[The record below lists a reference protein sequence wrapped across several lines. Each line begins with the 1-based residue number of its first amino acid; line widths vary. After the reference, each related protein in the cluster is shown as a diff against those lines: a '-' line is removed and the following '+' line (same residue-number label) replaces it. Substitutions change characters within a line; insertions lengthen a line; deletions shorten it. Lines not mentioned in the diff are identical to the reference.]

1 MAGGQLRQGFSN
13 RRIER
18 EITMRQKDFRFLKEM
33 KSIAVDRR
41 GFPKFVSS
49 VGVGAV
55 IVPSLRAGLASLKL
69 LDFLRQSR
77 DDFEKIAHN
86 AVSCDLENRRFLVFV
101 DGHNRMRT
109 LHPHHVLD
117 SA

>member
-1 MAGGQLRQGFSN
+1 
-13 RRIER
+13 
-18 EITMRQKDFRFLKEM
+18 MRQKDFRFLKEM

-41 GFPKFVSS
+41 ELLEFVSS

-55 IVPSLRAGLASLKL
+55 IVPSLRAGLAGLEL

-77 DDFEKIAHN
+77 DDFEKISHN
-86 AVSCDLENRRFLVFV
+86 AVSCGLKNRRFLVLV
-101 DGHNRMRT
+101 DGHNRVRA

-117 SA
+117 GT